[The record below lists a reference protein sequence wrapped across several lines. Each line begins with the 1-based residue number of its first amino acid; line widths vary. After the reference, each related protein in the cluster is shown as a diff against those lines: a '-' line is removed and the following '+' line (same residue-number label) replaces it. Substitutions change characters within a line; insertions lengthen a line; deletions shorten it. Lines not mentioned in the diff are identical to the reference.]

1 MRVWTRCA
9 SAVAASASRTSVVV
23 SRDIRW
29 AQCHSVDDILARYRA
44 RRKASFAV
52 SLPPSPLTPKMLV
65 RVLLRGAAV
74 AALSLVAAA
83 LPAAAQETGLR
94 VIVHAVNPISAVP
107 RGELADIFLEKVAA
121 WTNGQPVVPVDQ
133 TEDTEVRKVFCKRV
147 LGRDVP
153 SVKGYWQQAIFAGKK
168 VAPLEKANDA
178 EVAAFVAA
186 NPNAIGYVSAL
197 AFLPA
202 TVKVVR
208 VEE

>member
-1 MRVWTRCA
+1 V
-9 SAVAASASRTSVVV
+9 
-23 SRDIRW
+23 
-29 AQCHSVDDILARYRA
+29 
-44 RRKASFAV
+44 
-52 SLPPSPLTPKMLV
+52 LPP
-65 RVLLRGAAV
+65 
-74 AALSLVAAA
+74 
-83 LPAAAQETGLR
+83 
-94 VIVHAVNPISAVP
+94 
-107 RGELADIFLEKVAA
+107 A

-168 VAPLEKANDA
+168 FPPLEKANDA